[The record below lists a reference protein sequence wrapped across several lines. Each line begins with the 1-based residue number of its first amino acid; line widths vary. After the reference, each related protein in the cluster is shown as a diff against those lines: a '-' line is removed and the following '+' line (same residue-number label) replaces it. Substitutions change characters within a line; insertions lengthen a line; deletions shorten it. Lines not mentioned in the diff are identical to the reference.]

1 MAGTPLTDGHNFQ
14 NHKSCVRGSHWLT
27 GVQVFMADVLKGEES
42 AVLT

>member
-1 MAGTPLTDGHNFQ
+1 MDITSRITKA
-14 NHKSCVRGSHWLT
+14 CVRGSHWLT